1 MMDREEG
8 RPSSVG
14 RAGCKRG
21 ALMTTLTAVAQKR
34 STLRRLGWLARRVV
48 QKIFDDNVFG
58 LAGQLAFFFLLA
70 VFPFLLVVATLLPY
84 VTHPDALNRLILVLQ
99 PVVPP
104 RAMSLVQGNLHTL
117 LTYKREGLLSLSA
130 VALLWSASAG
140 FAAVIE
146 GINIAY
152 GMPESRPFWKARLM
166 AVGLTLV
173 LGLMALVSTVLL
185 VFGERLSALAAR
197 YLGLPLYFWTP
208 VRWVAGIGFLILVL
222 DITYYAAP
230 SVRHRWRWL
239 TPGAVLAVSAWV
251 MISLGLSFYLPRYGR
266 YEATYGALTAVIS
279 LMLWFYASAVVLL
292 VGGELNSALE
302 RDEQSTGVVQN
313 SGEPPAS

>member
-1 MMDREEG
+1 
-8 RPSSVG
+8 
-14 RAGCKRG
+14 
-21 ALMTTLTAVAQKR
+21 MTTLTAAAQER
-34 STLRRLGWLARRVV
+34 SILSRLGWLAWRAV
-48 QKIFDDNVFG
+48 QKTFDDNVFG

-70 VFPFLLVVATLLPY
+70 VFPFLLLLTTLLPY
-84 VTHPDALNRLILVLQ
+84 VTQPEALNRLIAVLQ

-146 GINIAY
+146 GLNVAY
-152 GMPESRPFWKARLM
+152 EVPESRPFWKARLM
-166 AVGLTLV
+166 AIGLTLV

-197 YLGLPLYFWTP
+197 YMGLPLSFWTP
-208 VRWVAGIGFLILVL
+208 VRWIAGIGFLILAL
-222 DITYYAAP
+222 DIVYYVAP
-230 SVRHRWRWL
+230 NVRHRWRWL
-239 TPGAVLAVSAWV
+239 TPGAVLAVCAWV
-251 MISLGLSFYLPRYGR
+251 MISLCLSFYLPRYGR

-279 LMLWFYASAVVLL
+279 LMLWFYTSAVVLL

-302 RDEQSTGVVQN
+302 REEHRAGGVQN
-313 SGEPPAS
+313 PREPPAS